1 MLLYLLFEIVI
12 VVFGPPLAFHSCE
25 CIYFLFIFVLAYFED
40 RVFELL
46 HAEICIG
53 SLSGVF
59 LKLHKGGFK
68 LVHASGKLH
77 NHLPILLHIVLLI
90 KQDLL
95 VDGKNL
101 HPFRCGTLCLSILV
115 ISFARLVSLGF
126 LSC

>member
-12 VVFGPPLAFHSCE
+12 VVFGPSLAFHSCE
-25 CIYFLFIFVLAYFED
+25 CIYFLLIFVLAHFED
-40 RVFELL
+40 RLFELF
-46 HAEICIG
+46 HTEICIS
-53 SLSGVF
+53 SLGGVF

-77 NHLPILLHIVLLI
+77 NHLPILLHIVLLV

-101 HPFRCGTLCLSILV
+101 HTFRCGTLCLSILV

-126 LSC
+126 LSS

>member
-25 CIYFLFIFVLAYFED
+25 CINFLFIFVLAYFED